1 MDDRRLRDAVQIVTR
16 QDDLVIVPSQPGAR
30 PLPRALALADRSI
43 GWAVEVPAGATVA
56 LASDM
61 PMLVA
66 GRHLGRPTPS
76 CPVPATLRSVPATV
90 IVGAQWGDEGKGK
103 IVDLLAQE
111 SDLVCRYQGG
121 PNAGH
126 TIVAGGETYRIR
138 QIPSG
143 IVAGKRSAIGAG
155 CVVDPNVLI
164 AELDELE
171 ARGHRTEGLVFVSG
185 NAHLVMPW
193 HVALDGARERRLGRL
208 QIGTTRRGI
217 GPAYADK
224 ATRIGI
230 RVQDLLD
237 PKILRQKLELA
248 VTEKNVWLE
257 RVYGLEP
264 FDLEEVVA
272 SSLAHAERLRP
283 YVADTSLLV
292 HRALLAGERVLFEGA
307 QGTLLDLDH
316 GTYPFVTSSS
326 PIAAGAAVSF
336 GIGPNR
342 IEEVVGVAKAY
353 VTRVGEGPFPSEIE
367 GPEHERVR
375 ELGREFGTVTGRERR
390 CGWLDL
396 VALRFAVRVNGI
408 TSLALTKLDVLSGF
422 DELPV
427 CVRYRLPNGQET
439 EEFPSH
445 QSDFHHCRPVFE
457 RLPGWGEEIG
467 DTLPPAAQ
475 EYVRFVEQDLGVPVT
490 LVGTGAARERV
501 LALA

>member
-1 MDDRRLRDAVQIVTR
+1 M
-16 QDDLVIVPSQPGAR
+16 
-30 PLPRALALADRSI
+30 
-43 GWAVEVPAGATVA
+43 
-56 LASDM
+56 
-61 PMLVA
+61 
-66 GRHLGRPTPS
+66 
-76 CPVPATLRSVPATV
+76 PATV

-111 SDLVCRYQGG
+111 ADLVCRYQGG

-126 TIVAGGETYRIR
+126 TVVVGDETYKIR
-138 QIPSG
+138 QIPTG
-143 IVAGKRSAIGAG
+143 IIAGKRCAIGAG
-155 CVVDPNVLI
+155 CVVDPGVLI
-164 AELDELE
+164 SELDDLE
-171 ARGHRTEGLVFVSG
+171 SRGHDTHGLLFVSG

-248 VTEKNVWLE
+248 VAEKNVWLE
-257 RVYGLEP
+257 RVYELDP
-264 FDLEEVVA
+264 FDVEEVV
-272 SSLAHAERLRP
+272 SRHLGFAERLAP

-292 HRALLAGERVLFEGA
+292 DRTLRAGERVLFEGA
-307 QGTLLDLDH
+307 QGTLLDIDH

-342 IEEVVGVAKAY
+342 IEEVLGVAKAY
-353 VTRVGEGPFPSEIE
+353 VTRVGEGPFPSEIV
-367 GPEHERVR
+367 GPEHARVQA
-375 ELGREFGTVTGRERR
+375 LGHEFGTVTGRERR

-396 VALRFAVRVNGI
+396 VALRFAVRVNGV
-408 TSLALTKLDVLSGF
+408 TSLALTKLDVLSSF
-422 DELPV
+422 AELPL
-427 CVRYRLPNGQET
+427 CVRYRLPDGSET
-439 EEFPSH
+439 EDFPAH

-457 RLPGWGEEIG
+457 TLDGWMAPIEDELP
-467 DTLPPAAQ
+467 DAARA
-475 EYVRFVEQDLGVPVT
+475 YVGFVAESLGVPVT
-490 LVGTGAARERV
+490 LVGTGAAREHV
-501 LALA
+501 LALG